1 MKTTDLRGAARLA
14 AEATAGL
21 TDLVEA
27 LHERI
32 ARLPGLPGLGGALD
46 GRTTG
51 ITGLVYKSI
60 RGITRVVGGTVDG
73 LLGLLTPALS
83 GTGPTA
89 LPSPEREAVVAAL
102 NGVLGDHLAATHNPL
117 ATPMA
122 LRSEG
127 RALVLCSAALDS
139 AVLEYTA
146 LSTRFPQASPTLLVM
161 VHGLCMNDLQWQR
174 EGHDHGA
181 MLAPLLGA
189 TPLYLHYNTGRPI
202 AQNGLEFAGL
212 LQRLVDQWPVP
223 VQRVLLLTHSMGGLV
238 SRSALHQ
245 AAAAGHTWPILVS
258 DVVFLGTPHH
268 GAPLERAGHGLDI
281 VLGAA
286 PYAAP
291 LARLGKVRSAG
302 ITDLRHGHCIAGTAP
317 LPLPPG
323 PRCWTVAAVLGDGE
337 KALTGRLLG
346 DGLVPLASA
355 LGQHKHAER
364 TLAFAPER
372 QCVVQATN
380 HLQLLSSPAVAAQLQ
395 RWLMPTALPTSHSTA
410 PATSQPTAPAT
421 APVTPPAPP
430 APAAPAKSKR
440 QPQAV
445 RGTP

>member
-27 LHERI
+27 MHERI
-32 ARLPGLPGLGGALD
+32 ARVPGLGGALD

-60 RGITRVVGGTVDG
+60 RGVTHVVGGTVDG
-73 LLGLLTPALS
+73 LLGLIAPALS
-83 GTGPTA
+83 GSAPAA

-127 RALVLCSAALDS
+127 RALGLHRAAL
-139 AVLEYTA
+139 AA
-146 LSTRFPQASPTLLVM
+146 RFPHASTTLLVM

-189 TPLYLHYNTGRPI
+189 TPIYLHYNSGLPI
-202 AQNGLEFAGL
+202 AHNGLEFAGL
-212 LQRLVDQWPVP
+212 LQHLIDQWPVP

-238 SRSALHQ
+238 SRRALHQ
-245 AAAAGHTWPILVS
+245 ATAAGHTWPARVS

-268 GAPLERAGHGLDI
+268 GAPLERAGHGLDT
-281 VLGAA
+281 VLAAA

-302 ITDLRHGHCIAGTAP
+302 ITDLRHGHCVDGTAP
-317 LPLPPG
+317 LPLPPPPPTG
-323 PRCWTVAAVLGDGE
+323 PRCWTVAAVLGNDE

-355 LGQHKHAER
+355 LGQHKQAAR

-372 QCVVQATN
+372 QWVAQATS
-380 HLQLLSSPAVAAQLQ
+380 HMQLLSSPAVAAQLR
-395 RWLMPTALPTSHSTA
+395 RWLAPGAAASAESTN
-410 PATSQPTAPAT
+410 PAT
-421 APVTPPAPP
+421 AVPSSP
-430 APAAPAKSKR
+430 
-440 QPQAV
+440 
-445 RGTP
+445 